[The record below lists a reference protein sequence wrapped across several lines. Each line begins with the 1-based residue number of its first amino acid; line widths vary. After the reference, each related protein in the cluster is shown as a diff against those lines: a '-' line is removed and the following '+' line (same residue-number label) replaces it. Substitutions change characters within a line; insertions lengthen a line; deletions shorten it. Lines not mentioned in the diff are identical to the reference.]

1 MVPALRRRSTQSTLR
16 ALMSFF
22 GLFGKRS
29 PESTIQKHA
38 GRVSNKR
45 TQGPDRWESIQ
56 ALGALKT
63 PEAVAALLPR
73 FTYYSDPS
81 ITDGEEKDEAY
92 RLILDAKESAIEPVV
107 VFLQKAESL
116 SWPLKI
122 LDRVAT
128 ADRVVTE
135 LLGLLTRMDTEYERD
150 PQRKLQVLQSLE
162 ERIDDRI
169 TGAVSRFLGD
179 VNETVRFH
187 AVEAI
192 FAQRA
197 PDGARAELQAAL
209 AKEGSVRV
217 RTKLLE
223 RFAALKWDVGDARE
237 KLAKV
242 LPPGFSL
249 DAAGVPL
256 QKK

>member
-1 MVPALRRRSTQSTLR
+1 
-16 ALMSFF
+16 MSFF

-38 GRVSNKR
+38 GRVSQKR

-92 RLILDAKESAIEPVV
+92 RLILEAKEAAIEPVV
-107 VFLQKAESL
+107 AFMQKSESL

-122 LDRVAT
+122 LDRAAT
-128 ADRVVTE
+128 SERIVTE
-135 LLGLLTRMDTEYERD
+135 LLGLLARMDTEYERD

-162 ERIDDRI
+162 ERSDPRI
-169 TGAVSRFLGD
+169 VAGVARFLGD

-187 AVEAI
+187 AIEAI
-192 FAQRA
+192 FAQAA
-197 PDGARAELQAAL
+197 PGDAKAELVAAL
-209 AKEGSVRV
+209 AKEDSIRV

-223 RFAALKWDVGDARE
+223 GFAASKWSVGDARE
-237 KLAKV
+237 KLQKV

-249 DAAGVPL
+249 DASGVPT
-256 QKK
+256 KK